1 MSKLFVIDLAG
12 RETAIEARAK
22 WTLME
27 IIRDA
32 DLPIKAECGGSCAC
46 ATCHV
51 YVDPDW
57 LARLPPADG
66 GERDTLDGGSE
77 VEPNSRLACQIVMT
91 AELDGLRVTLSRD
104 ATG

>member
-1 MSKLFVIDLAG
+1 MKVYVTDLKG
-12 RETAIEARAK
+12 VEHPVEPILK

-51 YVDPDW
+51 YVDPEW
-57 LARLPPADG
+57 LAKLPAQEG
-66 GERDTLDGGSE
+66 EERDTLDGGFD
-77 VEPNSRLACQIVMT
+77 VQPNSRLACQIVFT
-91 AELDGLRVTLSRD
+91 PELNGLKVTLSKD
-104 ATG
+104 AAG